1 MIAIIGAGNVGKA
14 LGQRC
19 RAIAEPLVYGV
30 PEPAKYEAPGHELN
44 APVLG
49 VEDAIRQASIV
60 ILAVPHAAAADVA
73 ALLADWEGRILVDVT
88 NPLAPKLDGLTVGTT
103 SSAAE
108 QLAAAANGARVV
120 KAFNTTGAENL
131 ANPRY
136 PLAAA
141 FLPVCGD
148 DADARAAIVDLALRM
163 GFDAVD
169 LGPLRAA
176 RYTEPF
182 AMMWIHMAYAC
193 GHGRHFAFAR
203 MQRTPEPGPE
213 DS

>member
-14 LGQRC
+14 LAQRC
-19 RAIAEPLVYGV
+19 RVAGETFVFGT
-30 PEPAKYEAPGHELN
+30 PEPAKYESLGHDLRV
-44 APVLG
+44 AVLG
-49 VEDAIRQASIV
+49 VEDAIRQAAIV
-60 ILAVPHAAAADVA
+60 ILAVPHAAAAGVV
-73 ALLADWEGRILVDVT
+73 ALLSDWEGRILVDVT
-88 NPLAPKLDGLTVGTT
+88 NPIAPELGGLTIGTST
-103 SSAAE
+103 SAAE
-108 QLAAAANGARVV
+108 QLAAAAKGARVV

-131 ANPRY
+131 ANPQY
-136 PLAAA
+136 PSAAT

-148 DADARAAIVDLALRM
+148 DSGARAAVVDLALRM

-193 GHGRHFAFAR
+193 GHGRQFAFAR
-203 MQRTPEPGPE
+203 IQRTAATGVAA
-213 DS
+213 S

>member
-19 RAIAEPLVYGV
+19 RAAGETFAFGV
-30 PEPAKYEAPGHELN
+30 PDPAKYAASGQDLD
-44 APVLG
+44 AQVLG
-49 VEDAIRQASIV
+49 VEDAIRQAGIV
-60 ILAVPHAAAADVA
+60 ILAVPHAAVA
-73 ALLADWEGRILVDVT
+73 SVAVLLSDWEGRILVDAT
-88 NPLAPKLDGLTVGTT
+88 NPIAPQLGGLTVGTT
-103 SSAAE
+103 ESAAE

-131 ANPRY
+131 ANPQY
-136 PLAAA
+136 PSAPT
-141 FLPVCGD
+141 FLPVCGND
-148 DADARAAIVDLALRM
+148 SKARGAIVSLAMRM

-193 GHGRHFAFAR
+193 GQGRHFAFAR
-203 MQRTPEPGPE
+203 MQRAASPGGE
-213 DS
+213 AS

>member
-19 RAIAEPLVYGV
+19 RAAGEAFGFGV
-30 PEPAKYEAPGHELN
+30 PDPAKYQDLGQHQD
-44 APVLG
+44 APVLR
-49 VEDAIRQASIV
+49 VQDAIRQAAIV

-73 ALLADWEGRILVDVT
+73 ALLPDWEGRILVDAT
-88 NPLAPKLDGLTVGTT
+88 NPIAPGLSGLTVGTVT
-103 SSAAE
+103 SAAE
-108 QLAAAANGARVV
+108 QLAAAAKGARVV

-131 ANPRY
+131 ANPGY
-136 PLAAA
+136 PSGAT

-148 DADARAAIVDLALRM
+148 DGEARAAVVDLALRM

-182 AMMWIHMAYAC
+182 AMMWIHMAHAC

-203 MQRTPEPGPE
+203 MQRAAAPAM
-213 DS
+213 DAI

>member
-14 LGQRC
+14 LAQRC
-19 RAIAEPLVYGV
+19 HAAVEPFLFGV
-30 PEPAKYEAPGHELN
+30 PDPAKYEALSHDLH
-44 APVLG
+44 APVMG
-49 VEDAIRQASIV
+49 VEDAIRQAGIV
-60 ILAVPHAAAADVA
+60 ILAVPHAAAVSVA
-73 ALLADWEGRILVDVT
+73 ALLSDWEGRILVDAT
-88 NPLAPKLDGLTVGTT
+88 NPIAPRLGGLTVGTT
-103 SSAAE
+103 TSAAE

-131 ANPRY
+131 SNPQY
-136 PLAAA
+136 PSAAA

-148 DADARAAIVDLALRM
+148 DSEARAAIVDLALRM

-182 AMMWIHMAYAC
+182 AMMWIHMAYA
-193 GHGRHFAFAR
+193 GGQGRHFAFAR
-203 MQRTPEPGPE
+203 IQRTAEPGVE
-213 DS
+213 AS